1 MYSCYR
7 EGERKMGRRQVRE
20 RVGKKPGDVLN
31 EFVQVLE
38 SIGDVAPW
46 IQGADG
52 R

>member
-1 MYSCYR
+1 
-7 EGERKMGRRQVRE
+7 MGRRQVGGRGE
-20 RVGKKPGDVLN
+20 KKPGDVLE